1 MRYHHNKY
9 LRYSNM
15 NKDDVKHEVRRIPRK
30 YRRRH
35 KTNKPKP
42 TTEEKEPKTTKPIN
56 LVTFTFD

>member
-1 MRYHHNKY
+1 MSQEEAKAQ
-9 LRYSNM
+9 
-15 NKDDVKHEVRRIPRK
+15 VRRTPRL

-42 TTEEKEPKTTKPIN
+42 TTEEKEPTTTKPIN

>member
-1 MRYHHNKY
+1 MITINN

-15 NKDDVKHEVRRIPRK
+15 SQEEVKDEVRRIPRK

-42 TTEEKEPKTTKPIN
+42 PTEEKEPKTTKPIN